1 MSDKNNINELAIVKN
16 DYKLAN
22 GKILSVGVNFRS
34 LQLMTTYKGGFKQLQ
49 EDMNEDNDDL
59 NTKMNACGHIL
70 YSLIRSAGEEI
81 TADEA
86 MMLIGIED
94 IDKLF
99 EIFEDYSLAMDKM
112 QKKTTLKQKKLK
124 KLNGQS

>member
-1 MSDKNNINELAIVKN
+1 MSNVNELAIVKK

-22 GKILSVGVNFRS
+22 GQILAIGVNFRS
-34 LQLMTTYKGGFKQLQ
+34 LQLMTTYDGGFKKLQ
-49 EDMNEDNDDL
+49 EDMSQENEDINE
-59 NTKMNACGHIL
+59 KMNACGHIL

-81 TADEA
+81 TVDEA

-99 EIFEDYSLAMDKM
+99 DIFEDYSSAMDKM
-112 QKKTTLKQKKLK
+112 QKKTESKQKKLQ
-124 KLNGQS
+124 KLNGQN

>member
-1 MSDKNNINELAIVKN
+1 MNNTNNLNELAIVKK

-22 GKILSVGVNFRS
+22 GEILSVGVNFRS
-34 LQLMTTYKGGFKQLQ
+34 LQLMTTYEGGFKKLQ
-49 EDMNEDNDDL
+49 DDMSEENKNL
-59 NTKMNACGHIL
+59 NTRMNACGHIL

-81 TADEA
+81 TVDEA

-94 IDKLF
+94 IDKLY